1 MTCKSTFRTASSVL
15 LLVLAGCS
23 NDLTLPSNSGSGLG
37 LSPVHGNGQKGTV
50 GAPLPTPLVVRVVSS
65 GGAGVPG
72 RQVAFLP
79 IGEGSADRLEPD
91 TALTSSSGEASST
104 WVLGPRMG
112 QQRVEA
118 HLVADGETPAPVT
131 FSAEAVAAEPDTLR
145 GASALS
151 RAGRR
156 GDELTDPLVVRVSD
170 RFGNP
175 VSGAVVTWAVMA
187 GDGELSAG
195 ESESGADGTA
205 AVSWELGDQVGVQRV
220 TAAMPGVTGSPVT
233 FTAVVLF

>member
-1 MTCKSTFRTASSVL
+1 MTSDSTIRTAASVL

-37 LSPVHGNGQKGTV
+37 LSSVHGDGQRGTV
-50 GAPLPTPLVVRVVSS
+50 GAPLPAPLVVRVVSS
-65 GGAGVPG
+65 GGAGVAG
-72 RQVAFLP
+72 RRVAFLP

-91 TALTSSSGEASST
+91 TALTNSSGEASST
-104 WVLGPRMG
+104 WVLGPQAGR
-112 QQRVEA
+112 QQVEA
-118 HLVADGETPAPVT
+118 HLVADDAAPEPVT
-131 FSAEAVAAEPDTLR
+131 FSAEAVAAAPDTLG

-156 GDELTDPLVVRVSD
+156 GTELSDPLVVRVAD

-175 VSGAVVTWAVMA
+175 VAGAVVTWAITA
-187 GDGELSAG
+187 GDGELSLG
-195 ESESGADGTA
+195 DSETGADGTT
-205 AVSWELGDQVGVQRV
+205 AVAWQLGDQVGVQKV
-220 TAAMPGVTGSPVT
+220 TAAMAGVTGSPVT